1 MQSLQAQAQA
11 IADRY
16 TPPDVGRPSDI
27 GDPEILKQFL
37 EAIADGNYMETACH
51 LVGLSKVT
59 VHNWTKRGEAGEA
72 PFDRFVNAVK
82 AAEARAEAKMLANV
96 RRASELPQ
104 FWAAGMTVLERRH
117 PERWGKRQDDT
128 NQPRVVVNIGVGQG
142 DVKVGIALSPLVSE
156 DLHSLSHCN
165 NSELRPISNLMLT
178 APDGAQPAEF
188 TQIPAVESAGGPYPV
203 GREPARPAVGLVEQR
218 GGTRRVSA
226 RGGRLKKTRRGSAS
240 LAARGAGD
248 ASGG

>member
-16 TPPDVGRPSDI
+16 IPPDVGRPSDI

-104 FWAAGMTVLERRH
+104 YWAAGMTVLERRH

-128 NQPRVVVNIGVGQG
+128 NTPRVVVQIGVGRD
-142 DVKVGIALSPLVSE
+142 DVRVGIALSPPNIS
-156 DLHSLSHCN
+156 DLACGNHSQVEMLSPIIGHYVN
-165 NSELRPISNLMLT
+165 ELE
-178 APDGAQPAEF
+178 PA
-188 TQIPAVESAGGPYPV
+188 IESAPAQVNATVDAIGESLRSNPQGDPTRVGGGAGVPSPV
-203 GREPARPAVGLVEQR
+203 PQKKGRSFLGRARR
-218 GGTRRVSA
+218 
-226 RGGRLKKTRRGSAS
+226 KKGSA
-240 LAARGAGD
+240 GE
-248 ASGG
+248 